1 VTPMWSSSVRTSNTN
16 ISEVLIRALL
26 IVTGSSS
33 SFVLANGLPGI
44 NLMAECGRHE
54 ATWDVLRKVGMV
66 AVGLEHAERTLV
78 RGELD
83 QWLFFVRGK
92 HLFLVS

>member
-54 ATWDVLRKVGMV
+54 ATWDVLLKVGMV